1 MIENKIKVLLID
13 DSPIV
18 LNILKRILDKS
29 PEVLVI
35 GTAKNGS
42 EGLEQVRFLNP
53 DVICTDLMMPVMDGL
68 EFTKQLMET
77 SPKPILVISAALQGE
92 NETNVFQLLEAG
104 ALDIF
109 PKPAGGT
116 DKDYDLIRDRLV
128 SKIRVIKS
136 IPVYKKAK
144 KNPTIETASYPALP
158 SHSSKQIIKFL
169 AIGASTGGPNA
180 VQQILGHLPK
190 EISVPVLCVQH
201 ISDGFIDSMVGWLGQ
216 NTKLKVKIMQEGE
229 TPVAGTVYFP
239 QNLKHMVIGS
249 DGKLHVSN
257 DPPFNGH
264 SPSVNVLF
272 KSLAMYAGDKTLAVI
287 LTGMGDDGATGLL
300 TIKHT
305 GGKTIG
311 EAESTCVVYGM
322 PKVAKEIGAL
332 DIQLPIDKIA
342 SHILGLL

>member
-29 PEVLVI
+29 SEVLVI

-42 EGLEQVRFLNP
+42 EGLDQVRFLNP

-77 SPKPILVISAALQGE
+77 NPKPILVVSAALQGE

-104 ALDIF
+104 ALDVF
-109 PKPAGGT
+109 PKPSGGT
-116 DKDYDLIRDRLV
+116 DKDYDMIRDRLV

-144 KNPTIETASYPALP
+144 KHPGVETGSFPAINASQ
-158 SHSSKQIIKFL
+158 KQTIKFL

-180 VQQILGHLPK
+180 IQQVLGGLPR
-190 EISVPVLCVQH
+190 EFPLPILCVQH
-201 ISDGFIDSMVGWLGQ
+201 ISDGFIESMVSWLGQ
-216 NTKLKVKIMQEGE
+216 NTKLKVKIMHEGE

-249 DGKLHVSN
+249 DGKLQVSN
-257 DPPFNGH
+257 EAPFNGH
-264 SPSVNVLF
+264 CPSVNVLF
-272 KSLAMYAGDKTLAVI
+272 KSLAKYSGDKTLAVI
-287 LTGMGDDGATGLL
+287 LTGMGDDGATGIL
-300 TIKHT
+300 TIKHM

-322 PKVAKEIGAL
+322 PKVAKEIGAIE
-332 DIQLPIDKIA
+332 IQLPVDKIA
-342 SHILGLL
+342 SHIMGLI

>member
-1 MIENKIKVLLID
+1 MTENKIKVLLID

-18 LNILKRILDKS
+18 LNILKRILDSS
-29 PEVLVI
+29 PEVMVI
-35 GTAKNGS
+35 GTAKNGM
-42 EGLEQVRFLNP
+42 EGLDQVRFLNP

-77 SPKPILVISAALQGE
+77 NPKPILVVSAALQGE

-104 ALDIF
+104 ALDVF
-109 PKPAGGT
+109 PKPSGGS
-116 DKDYDLIRDRLV
+116 DKEYDLIRDRLV

-136 IPVYKKAK
+136 IPVYKKTK
-144 KNPTIETASYPALP
+144 KTNIADTAGFHAIP
-158 SHSSKQIIKFL
+158 KENKNTIKFL

-180 VQQILGHLPK
+180 IQQVIGHFPKDLP
-190 EISVPVLCVQH
+190 VPVLCVQH
-201 ISDGFIDSMVGWLGQ
+201 ISDGFIESLVSWLGQ
-216 NTKLKVKIMQEGE
+216 NTKLRVKIMQEGE
-229 TPVAGTVYFP
+229 IPVAGTVYFP
-239 QNLKHMVIGS
+239 QNLKHMIIGA
-249 DGKLHVSN
+249 DGKLQVSN

-264 SPSVNVLF
+264 CPSVNVMF
-272 KSLAMYAGDKTLAVI
+272 KSLAKYSGDKTLAVL

-300 TIKHT
+300 TIKHM

-332 DIQLPIDKIA
+332 DIQVPVDKIA

>member
-1 MIENKIKVLLID
+1 MTENKIKVLLID

-18 LNILKRILDKS
+18 LNILKRILDS
-29 PEVLVI
+29 SSEVMVI
-35 GTAKNGS
+35 GTAKNGM

-77 SPKPILVISAALQGE
+77 NPKPILVVSAALQGE

-104 ALDIF
+104 ALDVF
-109 PKPAGGT
+109 PKPSGGT
-116 DKDYDLIRDRLV
+116 EKEYDQIRDRLV

-136 IPVYKKAK
+136 IPVYKKIK
-144 KNPTIETASYPALP
+144 KTNLADTASFQAIP
-158 SHSSKQIIKFL
+158 KQTKSTIKFL

-180 VQQILGHLPK
+180 IQQVIGHLPK
-190 EISVPVLCVQH
+190 DLPVPVLCVQH
-201 ISDGFIDSMVGWLGQ
+201 ISDGFIESLVSWLGQ
-216 NTKLKVKIMQEGE
+216 NTKLRVKIMQEGE
-229 TPVAGTVYFP
+229 IPVSGTVYFP
-239 QNLKHMVIGS
+239 QNLKHMIIGY
-249 DGKLHVSN
+249 DGKLQVSTE
-257 DPPFNGH
+257 PPFNGH
-264 SPSVNVLF
+264 CPSVNVMF
-272 KSLAMYAGDKTLAVI
+272 KSLAKYSGDKTLAVL

-300 TIKHT
+300 TIKHM

-332 DIQLPIDKIA
+332 DIQLPVDKIA